1 MNYIKSKVSSLK
13 MRNQSIVKSF
23 GEAILLTD
31 AISPEIASA
40 YFSRLRKEIQWHQEP
55 IRIFGKWIPQPRLTA
70 FYGDPQKTYR
80 YSGLTMKSLP
90 WTACLLELRNLVQ
103 DLAEETFTSALL
115 NLYRNGDD
123 SMGWHRDNEPEL
135 GINPVIASLSF
146 GATRSFR
153 FRLKGKKSSE
163 ISIDLQNGSLLI
175 MKGAIQTHWEHSL
188 PKTKKPIGERINITF
203 RKII

>member
-1 MNYIKSKVSSLK
+1 
-13 MRNQSIVKSF
+13 MRTQSIVKSY
-23 GEAILLTD
+23 GEAVLLTE
-31 AISPEIASA
+31 AISPEITAD
-40 YFSRLRKEIQWHQEP
+40 YFSRLRTEIQWHQEP

-70 FYGDPQKTYR
+70 FYGDPEKTYR
-80 YSGLTMKSLP
+80 YSGLTMKPLP

-103 DLAEETFTSALL
+103 DLAKATFTSALM

-163 ISIDLQNGSLLI
+163 ISIDLQDGSLLI